1 MQCMITLHLG
11 AAAENQGK
19 FRGLKVALDY
29 FGEFNQSLDIGRIA
43 LWLRR
48 LGSGCGAKKLR
59 RYAI

>member
-29 FGEFNQSLDIGRIA
+29 IGKFNQSLDIGRIA
-43 LWLRR
+43 L
-48 LGSGCGAKKLR
+48 
-59 RYAI
+59 